1 MDIMDTL
8 VSVASFALAVG
19 CSYAALHITAKSV
32 FKSTSIN
39 LGLMLI
45 GAIVWGTGSWAMH
58 YLEMLTAR
66 FEGIQINYSA
76 PLIFI
81 SLFVPILS
89 TYAALV
95 PVSLPL
101 PEGARCFIGTV
112 VVTMGVSS
120 LHFIG
125 MAAMQM
131 NAVLSYDYALLLFSI
146 FFAIAM
152 NYSGFRLFIYERFR
166 RARLR
171 IAWSALLLGASMTGM
186 HHMALAGTTAI
197 RIETEGV
204 LSSAGLDAGDL
215 STTVAIV
222 VSVVFTLT
230 LASYHFAKGAAAR
243 LEKLIEN
250 ETLYYNVFSNSKNAV
265 LILRPDAEGTIFEAN
280 DQACKLL
287 GRARN
292 ELLGAPLG
300 QVVTKRAGSAASHE
314 SYGGQE
320 EWELTSE
327 EGCIRLIGAVTGRVD
342 IDGHAKYRTAFLR
355 DITSQPVSRMIAGI
369 SRTLSQ
375 LAVSGMPSHL
385 LLPLLRHLT
394 NALFPAATI
403 RFDQGPGTT
412 FFEANGSAPG
422 TRNVVSWDGTIL
434 GRLTLTRNTEQ
445 PFTSDGMEEAWLDK
459 CTDCLEISIFA
470 EYGTGEGDRGLDT
483 WVGVLNEQLRF
494 EFVGHTANALLG
506 YEPESLLHS
515 SLLELIHPDD
525 AKLSYLRVR
534 RAEDL
539 KAPHRFNVRL
549 RHKDGEWVDFRTIF
563 AAIVS
568 REQARIVLMAQRKAA
583 DRNVV
588 FRYDEGEKYDFLF
601 DHHPGPVVCM
611 GLDGRFLKVN
621 RELEKLTGYGVEEL
635 LGESYEKVVWVG
647 DLEKTRAHVEQA
659 AKGKASSY
667 EIRVLRKDGGVVPL
681 QVTNFP
687 AIEGTE
693 VMGVFGISVDTTTLG
708 RGAAEETEKEEG
720 IDEEGGDDQRTNI
733 TKREKEVIRL
743 INRGMSNKEI
753 AAELEISE
761 NTVKNH
767 ISNIFAKLKI
777 SDRNQV
783 PMLLPDHSAEQE

>member
-1 MDIMDTL
+1 MDTL
-8 VSVASFALAVG
+8 IGVASFALAVG
-19 CSYAALHITAKSV
+19 CSYFALHIAAKSV

-45 GAIVWGTGSWAMH
+45 AAIVLGTGSWAMH
-58 YLEMLTAR
+58 YLSMLTAR
-66 FEGIQINYSA
+66 FEGIEIAYSA
-76 PLIFI
+76 PLVFI

-89 TYAALV
+89 AYAALV
-95 PVSLPL
+95 PVSLQL
-101 PEGARCFIGTV
+101 PEGARCFVGTL

-125 MAAMQM
+125 MSAMQM
-131 NAVLSYDYALLLFSI
+131 HAVLSYDYELLLLSI

-166 RARLR
+166 RGRLR

-186 HHMALAGTTAI
+186 HHLAVRGSSAI
-197 RIETEGV
+197 RIETRGV
-204 LSSAGLDAGDL
+204 FSSPGLDEGDL
-215 STTVAIV
+215 LNTVAIV
-222 VSVVFTLT
+222 VGVVFILT
-230 LASYHFAKGAAAR
+230 FASYHFAKGAAVR
-243 LEKLIEN
+243 LEKLVEN

-265 LILRPDAEGTIFEAN
+265 LILRPDSEWTIFEAN
-280 DQACKLL
+280 DQACRLL
-287 GRARN
+287 GRSRN
-292 ELLGAPLG
+292 ELLGTPLG
-300 QVVTKRAGSAASHE
+300 KVAAKRVGYLESHE
-314 SYGGQE
+314 SYGGEE
-320 EWELTSE
+320 EWELAPG
-327 EGCIRLIGAVTGRVD
+327 EGCIRRVGAVIGRVD

-355 DITSQPVSRMIAGI
+355 DITSLPMSRMMAGI

-375 LAVSGMPSHL
+375 LTVSGMPSHL

-394 NALFPAATI
+394 KTLFPAASI
-403 RFDQGPGTT
+403 RFDQGPGAA

-422 TRNVVSWDGTIL
+422 TRNVVSWDGAIL
-434 GRLTLTRNTEQ
+434 GRLTLTRISEEPIQ
-445 PFTSDGMEEAWLDK
+445 PGDLEEAWLDK
-459 CTDCLEISIFA
+459 CADCLEISISA
-470 EYGTGEGDRGLDT
+470 EYGTGEEDRGLDT

-506 YEPESLLHS
+506 YEPEALMHS
-515 SLLELIHPDD
+515 SLLELVHPDD
-525 AKLSYLRVR
+525 AKKSSLRVR
-534 RAEDL
+534 SAEDQR
-539 KAPHRFNVRL
+539 APYRFNVRL
-549 RHKDGEWVDFRTIF
+549 RHKDGEWVELLTIF
-563 AAIVS
+563 AAIA
-568 REQARIVLMAQRKAA
+568 RQEQTKIVLMAQRTAVE
-583 DRNVV
+583 RNVG
-588 FRYDEGEKYDFLF
+588 FRYDEGEKYYFLF

-621 RELEKLTGYGVEEL
+621 RELEKLTGYGVDEL
-635 LGESYEKVVWVG
+635 LGESFEKVVWVG

-693 VMGVFGISVDTTTLG
+693 VMGVFGISVDTTSLG
-708 RGAAEETEKEEG
+708 RGAAEEIEKEEG
-720 IDEEGGDDQRTNI
+720 VNEDGGDDPRTKI